1 MKWLIKQVLPIIVWI
16 AVSELLIWANPPN
29 WRPVRNPEFF
39 RICVMDNNEPKTI
52 VLPERKPNQTLCT
65 ETHFQ
70 AENYPLRFDLK
81 YLSQENMWE
90 LTTSNDSLS
99 DPHIYRYRVDNQQI
113 TPLAYTYGGM
123 ASKISTYVAVL
134 ILMVFMS
141 KLWSLGRW
149 LWKKFRPHT
158 H

>member
-1 MKWLIKQVLPIIVWI
+1 MKWLIKQVLPIILWI

-29 WRPVRNPEFF
+29 WRPVSNPEFF

-52 VLPERKPNQTLCT
+52 ALPERKPHQTLCT

-81 YLSQENMWE
+81 YLSQDNVWE
-90 LTTSNDSLS
+90 LTTSNDSLG
-99 DPHIYRYRVDNQQI
+99 DPRIYRYRVDNQQV

-123 ASKISTYVAVL
+123 MYRMILYMAGAVL
-134 ILMVFMS
+134 VAIIWVCAKDILT
-141 KLWSLGRW
+141 
-149 LWKKFRPHT
+149 KKRKQAN
-158 H
+158 